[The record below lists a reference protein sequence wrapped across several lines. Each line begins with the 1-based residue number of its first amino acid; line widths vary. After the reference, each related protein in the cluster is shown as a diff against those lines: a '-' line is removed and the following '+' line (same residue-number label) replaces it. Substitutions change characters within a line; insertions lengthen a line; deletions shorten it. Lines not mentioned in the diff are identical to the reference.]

1 MDVAKDKTGQVQ
13 DEVLHVILSML
24 PIKSMARAA
33 AVCQRWNYLLHT
45 LCLHPLLIDL
55 RNEFSSGTSRG
66 ELVGTLRLLPVLTRG
81 NKVKRLIL
89 SLDPSFDRVSGI
101 DDWFRWFAEKSK
113 KLELDFCIVYGRPS
127 YFIKKL
133 PKALK
138 TFKLQD
144 FLFESRHW
152 TISSWFVLISASP
165 CISQVSFCFQNCAFP
180 KLTWLMNAWKNT
192 CHSISRK
199 TSLEEI
205 HET

>member
-1 MDVAKDKTGQVQ
+1 MWPRTKLASSKMKSFKSSSLCCPSNLWREQQLCARDGT
-13 DEVLHVILSML
+13 ICWTLSVYIIFWLTSEMSSHQGH
-24 PIKSMARAA
+24 PGDS
-33 AVCQRWNYLLHT
+33 LLERFASF
-45 LCLHPLLIDL
+45 LCSLEGTKW
-55 RNEFSSGTSRG
+55 RGSSFPWI
-66 ELVGTLRLLPVLTRG
+66 LRLTVCLALMTGFVDLLR
-81 NKVKRLIL
+81 R
-89 SLDPSFDRVSGI
+89 
-101 DDWFRWFAEKSK
+101 KSK

-138 TFKLQD
+138 KFKLQD

-152 TISSWFVLISASP
+152 PISSWFVLISASP

-180 KLTWLMNAWKNT
+180 KLTWLMNSWKNT